1 VISVAICSQNLWVL
15 PLTVPGSVLDI
26 RGMARKPRTVHVAK
40 ITNTVKGV
48 TYTSYYLR
56 RSFRE
61 GGKVKHETL
70 GCLSDLPLPVIDLI
84 SRSLK
89 GETFVP
95 VAEAFRTLRSLP
107 HGHVEA
113 VLTMMRRL
121 GLETLIAARP
131 SRQRDLVL
139 AMIAERLLFPC
150 SKLATTRNWHDT
162 TLAKELRVGD
172 ATENELSATMDW
184 LLERQKAIETKLA
197 QRHLT
202 NGGLVLYDV
211 SSSYY
216 EGETCP
222 LARYGHDRD
231 GKTGRPIIV
240 YGVLTDAEGRPVAV
254 QVYPGDTGD
263 PSTVPDQV
271 LKLSQ
276 QFGLSRVVLVG
287 DRGMLTQTQIN
298 ALKEHPGL
306 GWISALR
313 SSAIRDLLQDGH
325 LNRSLFD
332 QVNLAEITSPDFPG
346 ERLMACFNPLLA
358 EKRRQKRER
367 LLAATEEDL
376 TKLARG
382 VALRTKAPLSAG
394 EIGVKAGRVIG
405 RHKMAKHI
413 RLTIC
418 DGVFTWERDEESIR
432 KEGLLDGIYVVRT
445 SEPSERL
452 SAAASVRAYKRL
464 ALVEQLFRC
473 LKGIDLLV
481 RPIHH
486 RLERRVRA
494 HVLICVLAYYVE
506 WHLRRAWRSLLFEDE
521 ELDRD
526 RQERDPVAP
535 AQPSA
540 SVRRKKSTHQTA
552 TGLPVHS
559 FRTLLAHLGGRKR
572 ETHQVA
578 SDPSGAT
585 FDRLSEPDPVQA
597 EALRLLEM

>member
-1 VISVAICSQNLWVL
+1 
-15 PLTVPGSVLDI
+15 
-26 RGMARKPRTVHVAK
+26 MARQPRTVHVAK
-40 ITNTVKGV
+40 VTNTIKGV

-56 RSFRE
+56 RSYRE
-61 GGKVKHETL
+61 DGKVKHENL

-89 GETFVP
+89 GETFIP
-95 VAEAFRTLRSLP
+95 ASQAFRTIHSLA

-113 VLTMMRRL
+113 ILTMFRRL
-121 GLETLIAARP
+121 GLDALIASRP

-139 AMIAERLLFPC
+139 AMIAQRLLFPC

-162 TLAKELRVGD
+162 TLAEELRVQD
-172 ATENELSATMDW
+172 ATEDELSAAMDW
-184 LLERQKAIETKLA
+184 LLERQTALETKLA
-197 QRHLT
+197 KRHLT
-202 NGGLVLYDV
+202 HGGLVLYDV
-211 SSSYY
+211 SSSFY
-216 EGETCP
+216 EGETCS

-254 QVYPGDTGD
+254 QVDPGNTGD
-263 PSTVPDQV
+263 PSTVTDQV
-271 LKLSQ
+271 TKLSGR
-276 QFGLSRVVLVG
+276 FGLAQVVLVG

-298 ALKEHPGL
+298 TLKNHPGL
-306 GWISALR
+306 SWISALR
-313 SSAIRDLLQDGH
+313 SSAIRDLLADGH

-332 QVNLAEITSPDFPG
+332 QVNLAEIESPDFPG
-346 ERLMACFNPLLA
+346 ERLMACYNPLLA
-358 EKRRQKRER
+358 EKRQQKRVQ
-367 LLAATEEDL
+367 LLAATEEKL

-394 EIGVKAGRVIG
+394 EIGVKAGRVVG

-413 RLTIC
+413 QLTIH
-418 DGVFTWERDEESIR
+418 DGTFTWSRDEESIKR
-432 KEGLLDGIYVVRT
+432 EAMLDGIYVVRT
-445 SEPSERL
+445 SEPAERL
-452 SAAASVRAYKRL
+452 SAEASVRAYKRL
-464 ALVEQLFRC
+464 SQVEQLFRC

-481 RPIHH
+481 RPIYH
-486 RLERRVRA
+486 RLDPRVRA

-506 WHLRRAWRSLLFEDE
+506 WHLRRAWRSLLFADE
-521 ELDRD
+521 ELDGD

-552 TGLPVHS
+552 GGLPVHS
-559 FRTLLAHLGGRKR
+559 FRTLLAHMGGRRR
-572 ETHQVA
+572 ETIQVGTA
-578 SDPSGAT
+578 PNGTT
-585 FDRLSEPDPVQA
+585 FQQLSELDPVQA

>member
-1 VISVAICSQNLWVL
+1 MTALNFLR
-15 PLTVPGSVLDI
+15 DI
-26 RGMARKPRTVHVAK
+26 GGMVRKPRTVHVAK
-40 ITNTVKGV
+40 VTNTIKGV

-61 GGKVKHETL
+61 DGKVKHETL
-70 GCLSDLPLPVIDLI
+70 GNLSDLPVPLINLI

-95 VAEAFRTLRSLP
+95 AAETFRILSTRP

-113 VLTMMRRL
+113 ILAMIRRL
-121 GLETLIAARP
+121 GLDSLIASRP

-162 TLAKELRVGD
+162 TLGEELHLQD
-172 ATENELSATMDW
+172 ATEDELYDAMDW

-197 QRHLT
+197 KRHLSD
-202 NGGLVLYDV
+202 GGLVLYDV

-216 EGETCP
+216 EGEKCP

-240 YGVLTDAEGRPVAV
+240 YGVLTDGDGRPIAV

-263 PSTVPDQV
+263 PTTVPDQV
-271 LKLSQ
+271 AKLSR
-276 QFGLSRVVLVG
+276 QFGLSRIVLVG

-313 SSAIRDLLQDGH
+313 SPAIRELLADGH

-332 QVNLAEITSPDFPG
+332 EVNLAEIDSPDFPG
-346 ERLMACFNPLLA
+346 ERLIACYNPLLA
-358 EKRRQKRER
+358 EKRTRKREA
-367 LLAATEEDL
+367 LLAATEAKL
-376 TKLARG
+376 TKLATAVSR
-382 VALRTKAPLSAG
+382 RTKAVLSAA

-413 RLTIC
+413 RLTIS
-418 DGVFTWERDEESIR
+418 DGLFTWERDVDSINQE
-432 KEGLLDGIYVVRT
+432 KLLDGIYVVRT

-452 SAAASVRAYKRL
+452 SAPDSVRSYKRL
-464 ALVEQLFRC
+464 AEVEQAFRC

-486 RLERRVRA
+486 RLEARVRA
-494 HVLICVLAYYVE
+494 HILICVLAYYVE
-506 WHLRRAWRSLLFEDE
+506 WHLRRAWRPLLFEDE
-521 ELDRD
+521 ELEGDRAV
-526 RQERDPVAP
+526 RDPVAA
-535 AQPSA
+535 AQPSD
-540 SVRRKKSTHQTA
+540 SVRRKKATHQTA
-552 TGLPVHS
+552 GGLPVHS
-559 FRTLLAHLGGRKR
+559 FRTLLVHLGCRSRGRC
-572 ETHQVA
+572 QVV
-578 SDPSGAT
+578 SDPSGVT
-585 FDRLSEPDPVQA
+585 FEQITELDPVQR
-597 EALRLLEM
+597 EALRLLET